1 MVNQIGI
8 YGAGGFGREV
18 AWLVHSCNQKG
29 TFYEIVCFIDDNPYL
44 HGKQLN
50 GISVLGLNE
59 AGSKYPFIRLV
70 RGLGD
75 IRACIAA
82 VEKAESLGLTF
93 LTVIHPGTECSEHVS
108 ICDGSVICAGNILT
122 TNITIGNHVLINIG
136 CTIGHDVVLGDYT
149 TIAPGVH
156 ISGYVHVGKR
166 VYIGTGAVIVNG
178 TEKTPLVIGDDVII
192 GAGACVTKSIQRNTK
207 VVGIP
212 ARPML
217 KT

>member
-1 MVNQIGI
+1 MVTQVGI

-18 AWLVHSCNQKG
+18 VWLVRSCNQKR
-29 TFYEIVCFIDDNPYL
+29 TRYETVCFIDDDPHL

-50 GISVLGLNE
+50 GISVLGLDE
-59 AGSKYPFIRLV
+59 AGNKYPALQLV
-70 RGLGD
+70 RGIGAV
-75 IRACIAA
+75 RASMAA
-82 VEKAESLGLTF
+82 VEKAESAGLTF

-108 ICDGSVICAGNILT
+108 IGDGTVICAGNILT
-122 TNITIGNHVLINIG
+122 TNIIVGNYVQINIG

-156 ISGYVHVGKR
+156 VSGYVHVGKG

-178 TEKTPLVIGDDVII
+178 TEEKPLVIGDDVII
-192 GAGACVTKSIQRNTK
+192 GAGACVTKSIPRDTT